1 MGVTRNTSP
10 LGAEKITRDLEEMR
24 DVLEKLRG
32 LWEEEQGRLRDLVK
46 SKGACEQ
53 QRGQLEAELAEFR
66 KDLQRLAEEGLGA
79 TVKAATED
87 ELVARWGL
95 YLVSRVWRRHGT
107 IQVLCVPQGIP
118 TWSSSVEWK
127 DHATSQ
133 AHLLWFS

>member
-1 MGVTRNTSP
+1 M
-10 LGAEKITRDLEEMR
+10 
-24 DVLEKLRG
+24 
-32 LWEEEQGRLRDLVK
+32 LRDLVK

-87 ELVARWGL
+87 ELVTRWGL

-107 IQVLCVPQGIP
+107 QRHVQLLGGLRLDPHEQAGGRGQTQSAWADPGGAGPRRTTYFLIFSRMSAILPKRFCVKMELR
-118 TWSSSVEWK
+118 S
-127 DHATSQ
+127 
-133 AHLLWFS
+133 